1 MKSLKEILESNGLSA
16 DTAKASGA
24 SASVAEPEPEAEDV
38 CGLCGG
44 AGFVRRTVRLGH
56 PDFGRAF
63 ACECTEDEDEEERL
77 SRLRRYSNLGPLSRL
92 SFDNLS
98 ERGRS
103 PNARHQETFA
113 AAVKAGRAFADDSAG
128 WLVLTGPSGCG
139 KTHLAAAVAGKCVE
153 RGRAALFMVAPD
165 LLDHLRA
172 AYQPGNDIGYD
183 DLFEM
188 LKNAPVLVLD
198 DLGVQSST
206 AWAQEKLFQLINHRY
221 NARMPTV
228 FTTNLGLGDFDS
240 RIRCRLGD
248 PDLSQVHSLE
258 SGSGFEVAGL
268 DVLDLPHLRA
278 MSFKT
283 FDPNLVE
290 VTRRDEVRAIQNAHR
305 QALAFAE
312 DPEGW
317 LVIAGETGR
326 GKTRLA
332 AGIANYCRESEV
344 RVIFAVVPDL
354 LDWLRVSFGPD
365 NSATFDEQFE
375 KVRTVPLL
383 VLDDLG
389 SQTSTPWAQEKLFQ
403 LLNYRYNA
411 ALPTVITTNA
421 TVGQLETRIRTR
433 ITDPE
438 FSSILTMGE
447 FDFFS
452 KREVAPSRPTPAP
465 RGRPPRRV

>member
-1 MKSLKEILESNGLSA
+1 MSA
-16 DTAKASGA
+16 ATAKANGGKKPT
-24 SASVAEPEPEAEDV
+24 AEPGPEPEADDA
-38 CGLCGG
+38 CALCGG

-63 ACECTEDEDEEERL
+63 PCQCTDDEAEDERL
-77 SRLRRYSNLGPLSRL
+77 QRLRRYSNLGPLSRL
-92 SFDNLS
+92 TFDNLS

-103 PNARHQETFA
+103 PNPRHQDAFEGAVASAKAFA
-113 AAVKAGRAFADDSAG
+113 ADPQG
-128 WLVLTGPSGCG
+128 WLVFTGPSGSG
-139 KTHLAAAVAGKCVE
+139 KTHLGAAISDRVVE
-153 RGRAALFMVAPD
+153 AGRAALFMVVPD

-172 AYQPGNDIGYD
+172 AYQPANPADGRIAYD

-221 NARMPTV
+221 NARVPTV
-228 FTTNLGLGDFDS
+228 FTTNLPLAEFDS
-240 RIRCRLGD
+240 RTQSRLGD
-248 PDLSQVHSLE
+248 AELSQIFLLE
-258 SGSGFEVAGL
+258 SGGESEVTGL
-268 DVLDLPHLRA
+268 DVLDLPHLSG

-290 VTRRDEVRAIQNAHR
+290 ISRREEVRAIQNALR
-305 QALAFAE
+305 QAMAFAQQ
-312 DPEGW
+312 PEGW
-317 LVIAGETGR
+317 LVIAGDTGR

-332 AGIANYCRESEV
+332 AAIANYCRESGS

-354 LDWLRVSFGPD
+354 LDWLRVSFGPE
-365 NSATFDEQFE
+365 NPATFDEQFE

-438 FSSILTMGE
+438 FSSILLMGD

-452 KREVAPSRPTPAP
+452 KREAAPVRSAPQRGRAP
-465 RGRPPRRV
+465 RR

>member
-16 DTAKASGA
+16 ATAKANGGKA
-24 SASVAEPEPEAEDV
+24 PAPDLEPETEDA
-38 CGLCGG
+38 CPLCGG
-44 AGFVRRTVRLGH
+44 AGFVRRTLRLGH

-63 ACECTEDEDEEERL
+63 PCRCTDDEAEEERL
-77 SRLRRYSNLGPLSRL
+77 QRLRRYSNLGPLSRL
-92 SFDNLS
+92 TFDNLS

-103 PNARHQETFA
+103 ANPRHQE
-113 AAVKAGRAFADDSAG
+113 AFASAVTAAQAFAESPKG
-128 WLVLTGPSGCG
+128 WLFFTGPSGSG
-139 KTHLAAAVAGKCVE
+139 KTHLGAAISGRVVDD
-153 RGRAALFMVAPD
+153 GRAALFMVIPD
-165 LLDHLRA
+165 LLDHLRS
-172 AYQPGNDIGYD
+172 AYQPGSDVGYD

-228 FTTNLGLGDFDS
+228 FTTNLPLAEFDS
-240 RIRCRLGD
+240 RIQSRLGD
-248 PDLSQVHSLE
+248 AELSQLFLLE
-258 SGSGFEVAGL
+258 SGGESEVVGL
-268 DVLDLPHLRA
+268 DVLDLPHLSGMA
-278 MSFKT
+278 FKA
-283 FDPNLVE
+283 FNPNLVE
-290 VTRRDEVRAIQNAHR
+290 MTRRDEVRSIQNALR
-305 QALAFAE
+305 QAMAFAQQ
-312 DPEGW
+312 PEGW

-332 AGIANYCRESEV
+332 AAIANYCRESGT

-354 LDWLRVSFGPD
+354 LDWLRVSFGPE
-365 NSATFDEQFE
+365 NPATFDEQFE

-389 SQTSTPWAQEKLFQ
+389 SQSSTPWAQEKLFQ

-438 FSSILTMGE
+438 FSSILLMGD

-452 KREVAPSRPTPAP
+452 KRDAAPARAIPSGSSR
-465 RGRPPRRV
+465 

>member
-1 MKSLKEILESNGLSA
+1 LSDA
-16 DTAKASGA
+16 TAKANGGSKRTA
-24 SASVAEPEPEAEDV
+24 ELEPEVDDV
-38 CGLCGG
+38 CQVCGG
-44 AGFVRRTVRLGH
+44 AGFVRRNVRLGH

-63 ACECTEDEDEEERL
+63 PCECTDNEAEDERL
-77 SRLRRYSNLGPLSRL
+77 ARLQRYSNLGPLARL
-92 SFDNLS
+92 TFENLN

-103 PNARHQETFA
+103 ANPVHQEAFA
-113 AAVKAGRAFADDSAG
+113 AAVSAARTFATEPEG
-128 WLVLTGPSGCG
+128 WLVFTGPSGSG
-139 KTHLAAAVAGKCVE
+139 KTHLGAAIAGRCIE
-153 RGRAALFMVAPD
+153 DGRAALFMVVPD

-172 AYQPGNDIGYD
+172 AYQPGSDVGYD

-206 AWAQEKLFQLINHRY
+206 PWAQEKLFQLVNHRY

-228 FTTNLGLGDFDS
+228 FTTNLPISEFDS
-240 RIRCRLGD
+240 RTQSRLGD
-248 PDLSQVHSLE
+248 AELSQIHALE
-258 SGSGFEVAGL
+258 SGGGFEVEGL
-268 DVLDLPHLRA
+268 DVLELPHLRG
-278 MSFKT
+278 MSFKG

-290 VTRRDEVRAIQNAHR
+290 ITRREEVRAIQNALR
-305 QALAFAE
+305 QAMHFAQ
-312 DPEGW
+312 DPQGW
-317 LVIAGETGR
+317 LVIAGDTGR

-332 AGIANYCRESEV
+332 AAIANYCRESGT
-344 RVIFAVVPDL
+344 RAIFAVVPDL
-354 LDWLRVSFGPD
+354 LDWLRVSFGPE
-365 NSATFDEQFE
+365 NPATFDEQFE
-375 KVRTVPLL
+375 KVRSVPLL

-389 SQTSTPWAQEKLFQ
+389 AQTSTPWAQEKLFQ

-438 FSSILTMGE
+438 FSSILLMGD

-452 KREVAPSRPTPAP
+452 KREAAPVRSAPA
-465 RGRPPRRV
+465 RGRPPRRA

>member
-1 MKSLKEILESNGLSA
+1 MKSLKEILESNGLSDA
-16 DTAKASGA
+16 TGKANGG
-24 SASVAEPEPEAEDV
+24 SARIAEAEEAEDV
-38 CGLCGG
+38 CTVCGG
-44 AGFVRRTVRLGH
+44 AGFVRRVVRLGH

-63 ACECTEDEDEEERL
+63 PCECTDDEEEDERL
-77 SRLRRYSNLGPLSRL
+77 ARLRRYSNLGSLSRL
-92 SFDNLS
+92 TFDNLS

-103 PNARHQETFA
+103 PSAQHQEVFSKAAASARRFA
-113 AAVKAGRAFADDSAG
+113 AEPEG
-128 WLVLTGPSGCG
+128 WLVLTGPSGSG
-139 KTHLAAAVAGKCVE
+139 KTHLGAAIAGRCVE
-153 RGRAALFMVAPD
+153 EGRAALFMVVPD

-172 AYQPGNDIGYD
+172 AYQPASDVGYD

-206 AWAQEKLFQLINHRY
+206 AWAQEKLFQLINHRF

-228 FTTNLGLGDFDS
+228 FTTNLALSDFDS
-240 RIRCRLGD
+240 RLQSRLGD
-248 PDLSQVHSLE
+248 SELSQVHMLE
-258 SGSGFEVAGL
+258 AGGELEVSGL
-268 DVLDLPHLRA
+268 DALDLPHLRG
-278 MSFKT
+278 MSFKG
-283 FDPNLVE
+283 FNPDIVE
-290 VTRRDEVRAIQNAHR
+290 VTRRDEARAIHHAHR
-305 QALAFAE
+305 ESIRFAQ
-312 DPEGW
+312 DPKGW
-317 LVIAGETGR
+317 WVIAGETGR

-332 AGIANYCRESEV
+332 AAIANYVRESGTG
-344 RVIFAVVPDL
+344 VIFAVVPDL
-354 LDWLRVSFGPD
+354 LDWLRVSFGPE
-365 NSATFDEQFE
+365 NATTFDEQFE

-389 SQTSTPWAQEKLFQ
+389 AQSSTPWAQEKLFQ

-438 FSSILTMGE
+438 FSSILLMGD

-452 KREVAPSRPTPAP
+452 KRETAPSRPPAAA
-465 RGRPPRRV
+465 RGRPRRV